1 MGSDRGRLA
10 LEAADRDLERSSGC
24 HTGREVHQLADRTRT
39 DLARGGISGTSPW
52 KSTGERRA
60 GQGPLP
66 RRLQS
71 SPGVCPALP
80 PGRSLGTRN
89 PEPHRMA
96 AAQCAW
102 LSFGKRA
109 QTGPERTLVRARR
122 RTRVSGEEL
131 SFGIS
136 AFLSSCL
143 VPVLEG
149 AEQLFLFVP
158 IDHPGYQSYLSLEH
172 TIRTFER
179 GRKEQHLFLNVGR
192 QLSELHDLAQPR
204 PAHMSYLRQF
214 PIVSNCSLID

>member
-1 MGSDRGRLA
+1 MGSDSGHLVV
-10 LEAADRDLERSSGC
+10 EAAGRDLERSSGC
-24 HTGREVHQLADRTRT
+24 HTGREIHQPADRTRT
-39 DLARGGISGTSPW
+39 DLARGGISGT
-52 KSTGERRA
+52 STGERRA

-71 SPGVCPALP
+71 SPGVSPALP

-89 PEPHRMA
+89 PEPHRTA

-158 IDHPGYQSYLSLEH
+158 IDHPGYQSYLPLEH

-179 GRKEQHLFLNVGR
+179 GRKEQHLFLNLGC

-214 PIVSNCSLID
+214 PIVSNHALID